1 MSTLSST
8 ALRVR
13 FALVWSLLM
22 LGVLGAFSAPLL
34 LNGIDFPFWTH
45 HIVFIVVFLSAVR
58 YIFFLRHS
66 WLADKQALKVAIFFL
81 CLWGGFLLA
90 NAVYDFRTYAD
101 ETGLESFLAHLPNAE
116 QTPLLTFIV
125 NEMLFFGT
133 ASVISVAVLGLR
145 MIHSVW
151 RFRNRGKA

>member
-1 MSTLSST
+1 MEQTSTF
-8 ALRVR
+8 ALRLR
-13 FALVWSLLM
+13 FTLMWILLT
-22 LGVLGAFSAPLL
+22 LAVLGAFSAPLL
-34 LNGIDFPFWTH
+34 LNGVEFPFWSS
-45 HIVFIVVFLSAVR
+45 HILFILVFLTAVR

-66 WLADKQALKVAIFFL
+66 WLADKQAVKVAIFFL

-90 NAVYDFRTYAD
+90 NAVYDFRAYAD
-101 ETGLESFLAHLPNAE
+101 ETGLESFLAHLSNAE

-151 RFRNRGKA
+151 RFRNRGMA